1 MKIKFYYDKIKF
13 RLRDTATIKK
23 FLDKVIREEKLIP
36 GDLNFIFT
44 NDGEILKIN
53 NEFLGHNYFTD
64 VISFGESLG
73 DIINGEI
80 YISIDTVRNNAMEFN
95 TGIREE
101 VIRVMVHG
109 VLHLCGYD
117 DMNEKDRDA
126 MMRRQE
132 NMVVEFRRS
141 GIWNSD
147 TK

>member
-64 VISFGESLG
+64 VISFGENLG

>member
-1 MKIKFYYDKIKF
+1 LKIKFYYDKIKF
-13 RLRDTATIKK
+13 RLRDTATIRK

-44 NDGEILKIN
+44 DDAEILKIN
-53 NEFLGHNYFTD
+53 NEFLDHNYFTD
-64 VISFGESLG
+64 VISFGENAG
-73 DIINGEI
+73 DIVNGEI
-80 YISIDTVRNNAMEFN
+80 YISIDTVRNNAREFN
-95 TGIREE
+95 TDIREE

-126 MMRRQE
+126 MMKRQE
-132 NMVVEFRRS
+132 NRVVEFRRS